1 MKIRFPQRLVTFLIF
16 VVSTTTLAQGRVT
29 FAALDADSD
38 GEVSL
43 EEFTENFNP
52 PPRPNGRTPQPDR
65 VFGRWDANGDGV
77 LTQEEFDNRPRPR
90 QR

>member
-1 MKIRFPQRLVTFLIF
+1 MRVSRILFALFVTAASAAAF
-16 VVSTTTLAQGRVT
+16 AQGRVT
-29 FAALDADSD
+29 FAALDANSD

-65 VFGRWDANGDGV
+65 VFGRWDANSDGV